1 MHTQGDC
8 PPDEP
13 FCTHTALRQLQ
24 LYQIN
29 ANEANARVPRF
40 DHCLRRKRLRASQ
53 RCRSGASRDH
63 VNAVAL
69 RCGTASSGSAA
80 AGGGLS
86 RLAAVSRACCSWYS
100 TSSE

>member
-69 RCGTASSGSAA
+69 RCCAHAAREQRSAQHQEAAKRRPWFRRRAA
-80 AGGGLS
+80 A
-86 RLAAVSRACCSWYS
+86 
-100 TSSE
+100 